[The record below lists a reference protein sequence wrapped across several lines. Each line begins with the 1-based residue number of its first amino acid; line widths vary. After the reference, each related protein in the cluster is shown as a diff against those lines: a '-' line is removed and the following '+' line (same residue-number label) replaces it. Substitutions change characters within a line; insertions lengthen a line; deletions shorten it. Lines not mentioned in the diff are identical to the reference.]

1 MLFHPCLIV
10 FSFNSYLD
18 SKRSSTTTTTTTT
31 KKECMIFM
39 IVTRERQFSATFVQ
53 ITTCI
58 YRDDKDMNLIYID
71 NKHMSLIY
79 IDDKQTSLDIP
90 N

>member
-1 MLFHPCLIV
+1 MTF
-10 FSFNSYLD
+10 
-18 SKRSSTTTTTTTT
+18 
-31 KKECMIFM
+31 
-39 IVTRERQFSATFVQ
+39 TRAPFSAKFAQ

-58 YRDDKDMNLIYID
+58 YADDKHMNLIYID

-79 IDDKQTSLDIP
+79 VDDKQTSLDIP